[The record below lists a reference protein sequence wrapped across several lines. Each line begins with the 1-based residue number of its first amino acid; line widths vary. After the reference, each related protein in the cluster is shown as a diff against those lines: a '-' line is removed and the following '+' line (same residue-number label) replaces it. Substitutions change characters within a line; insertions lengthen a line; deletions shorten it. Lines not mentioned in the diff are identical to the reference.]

1 MDFTFG
7 IITSGGNN
15 VFLTKI
21 VNDIKSLNIPNYEIL
36 IVGGDFQIDG
46 TKHIPF
52 DESVKKSW
60 ITRKKNLITENA
72 KYDNIVYS
80 HDYITFDIDWYKGFL
95 EYGDN
100 FDICMNKIINKDGTR
115 YRDWTFWPG
124 DVEWERKNN
133 ITSQLIIR
141 NHLKSFLMPYSFKNL
156 SKLMYISGAY
166 FVVKKKVM
174 IETPLDENFQWG
186 DGEDVYWSL
195 KVREK
200 YNFSLNEHSSV
211 NLLKYKDKIFD
222 IATEDEVN
230 EFLKKIK
237 FI

>member
-15 VFLTKI
+15 DFLTKI
-21 VNDIKSLNIPNYEIL
+21 VNDIKLLNIPNYEIL
-36 IVGGDFQIDG
+36 IVGGDFQIEG
-46 TKHIPF
+46 TTHIPF
-52 DESVKKSW
+52 DESIKKSW
-60 ITRKKNLITENA
+60 ITRKKNIITENA

-80 HDYITFDIDWYKGFL
+80 HDYITFDINWYKGYL
-95 EYGDN
+95 EHGDN

-115 YRDWTFWPG
+115 YRDWAFWPG
-124 DVEWERKNN
+124 DVAWEKKNN

-141 NHLKSFLMPYSFKNL
+141 DYLKSFLIPYSFKNL

-166 FVVKKKVM
+166 FVVKKRVM
-174 IETPLDENFQWG
+174 IETPLDERFEWG

-200 YNFSLNEHSSV
+200 YNFSLNENSSV
-211 NLLKYKDKIFD
+211 HLLKYKDKIFD
-222 IATEDEVN
+222 IATEEEVN
-230 EFLKKIK
+230 DFLTKIK